1 MSESQALNK
10 FVRKKLVSTDLTL
23 ELSNN
28 LKEIIREA
36 LVFGAELD
44 SYLKFFVSLFYI

>member
-1 MSESQALNK
+1 MSESQGLNK

-36 LVFGAELD
+36 LVLV
-44 SYLKFFVSLFYI
+44 LN